1 MEKAEIKKLVDKAKL
16 DDQRAFGELYNY
28 YYPQVNRLVRSIV
41 KNTEDSE
48 DISIEAI
55 TKAFKNIQKYREDL
69 SFDLWLKK
77 VTTNYIIDK
86 IRSGV
91 LNNKTVS
98 MDDENTHEI
107 FYTDFSN
114 PEKDYIKTEVRALL
128 EEEFDLISG
137 RAKQMLDLRYK
148 KDYTYQQIADELG
161 ISIGNVK
168 NILNKIRTRITKKVN
183 KNESNLSKGVEDC
196 KAVT

>member
-168 NILNKIRTRITKKVN
+168 NILNKIRTRITKKIN
-183 KNESNLSKGVEDC
+183 KNESNLSKGVENC
-196 KAVT
+196 KAVA

>member
-28 YYPQVNRLVRSIV
+28 YYPQINRLVRGII

-77 VTTNYIIDK
+77 VTINYMIDK

-98 MDDENTHEI
+98 MDDENTHEL

-128 EEEFDLISG
+128 EEEFDLIIG

-183 KNESNLSKGVEDC
+183 KNESNLSKGVENC

>member
-1 MEKAEIKKLVDKAKL
+1 MEKSEIKELVDKAKL
-16 DDQRAFGELYNY
+16 NDQRAFGELYNY
-28 YYPQVNRLVRSIV
+28 YYPQVNRLVRGII

-55 TKAFKNIQKYREDL
+55 TKAFKNIQKYKEDL

-77 VTTNYIIDK
+77 VATNYMIDK

-98 MDDENTHEI
+98 MDDENTHEL

-183 KNESNLSKGVEDC
+183 KNESNLSKGVENC

>member
-1 MEKAEIKKLVDKAKL
+1 MEKSEIKELVDKAKL

-28 YYPQVNRLVRSIV
+28 YYPQVNRLVRGII

-55 TKAFKNIQKYREDL
+55 TKAFKNIQKYKEDL

-77 VTTNYIIDK
+77 VTTNYMIDK

-98 MDDENTHEI
+98 MDDENTHEL

-183 KNESNLSKGVEDC
+183 KNESNLSKGVENC

>member
-1 MEKAEIKKLVDKAKL
+1 MEKSEIKKLVDKAKL

-28 YYPQVNRLVRSIV
+28 YYPQVNRLVRGII

-55 TKAFKNIQKYREDL
+55 TKAFKNIQKYKEDL

-77 VTTNYIIDK
+77 VTTNYMIDK

-98 MDDENTHEI
+98 MDDENTHEL

-183 KNESNLSKGVEDC
+183 KNESNLSKGVENC

>member
-98 MDDENTHEI
+98 MDDENTHEL

-183 KNESNLSKGVEDC
+183 KNESNLSKGIENC
-196 KAVT
+196 KTVT

>member
-1 MEKAEIKKLVDKAKL
+1 MEKSEIKELVDKAKL
-16 DDQRAFGELYNY
+16 NDQRAFGELYNY
-28 YYPQVNRLVRSIV
+28 YYPQVNRLVRGII

-55 TKAFKNIQKYREDL
+55 TKAFKNIQKYKEDL

-77 VTTNYIIDK
+77 VTTNYMIDK

-98 MDDENTHEI
+98 MDDENTHEL

-161 ISIGNVK
+161 ISI
-168 NILNKIRTRITKKVN
+168 
-183 KNESNLSKGVEDC
+183 
-196 KAVT
+196 VTGKQIGRAHV

>member
-1 MEKAEIKKLVDKAKL
+1 MMYYIYKIENLKNHLVYVGL
-16 DDQRAFGELYNY
+16 
-28 YYPQVNRLVRSIV
+28 
-41 KNTEDSE
+41 
-48 DISIEAI
+48 
-55 TKAFKNIQKYREDL
+55 
-69 SFDLWLKK
+69 
-77 VTTNYIIDK
+77 TN
-86 IRSGV
+86 
-91 LNNKTVS
+91 
-98 MDDENTHEI
+98 
-107 FYTDFSN
+107 N
-114 PEKDYIKTEVRALL
+114 PERRKARHFTDLARNRHDNSFLQKDYIKTEVRALL

-183 KNESNLSKGVEDC
+183 KNESNLSKGVENC

>member
-1 MEKAEIKKLVDKAKL
+1 
-16 DDQRAFGELYNY
+16 
-28 YYPQVNRLVRSIV
+28 
-41 KNTEDSE
+41 
-48 DISIEAI
+48 
-55 TKAFKNIQKYREDL
+55 
-69 SFDLWLKK
+69 
-77 VTTNYIIDK
+77 
-86 IRSGV
+86 
-91 LNNKTVS
+91 

-168 NILNKIRTRITKKVN
+168 NILNKIRTRITKKIN
-183 KNESNLSKGVEDC
+183 KNESNLSKGVENC
-196 KAVT
+196 KAVA

>member
-1 MEKAEIKKLVDKAKL
+1 MEKSEIKELVDKAKL
-16 DDQRAFGELYNY
+16 DDQRAFRELYNY
-28 YYPQVNRLVRSIV
+28 YYPQVNRIVRSIV

-55 TKAFKNIQKYREDL
+55 TKAFKNIQKYKEDL

-77 VTTNYIIDK
+77 VTTNYMIDK

-98 MDDENTHEI
+98 MDDENTHEL

-183 KNESNLSKGVEDC
+183 KNESNLSKGVENC

>member
-1 MEKAEIKKLVDKAKL
+1 MEKAEIKKLVDKAKF

-98 MDDENTHEI
+98 MDDESTHEL

-168 NILNKIRTRITKKVN
+168 NILNKIRTRITKKIN
-183 KNESNLSKGVEDC
+183 KNESNLSKGVENC
-196 KAVT
+196 KAVA

>member
-98 MDDENTHEI
+98 MDDENTHEL

-168 NILNKIRTRITKKVN
+168 NILNKTRTRITKKIN
-183 KNESNLSKGVEDC
+183 KNESNLSKGVENC